1 MDHREN
7 NTAADPAKLF
17 TIDKAAFGTFLAEL
31 RRSAGFT
38 QRELAEKLF
47 VSDKAVSKW
56 ERGLSLPDIS
66 LLIPLS
72 NILQVSVTEL
82 LEGRRRL
89 QANEQDERV
98 EALVKKALTFSE
110 EAPVKKRDRLKKYGP
125 FFAGITLVSA
135 AETAAAIW
143 LLYRTGRMALVS
155 GILVMEILSLVFG
168 IYFWFF
174 MKERLNAWYDE
185 NRITTYSDGA
195 FSLSLPGSAGFNN
208 RNWPYI
214 IRQLRRWSVLSL
226 LASPLQCIPTAFLPG
241 FPAPSSLRCAFLL
254 SICARSSCRSAL
266 RPKNMNKHCH
276 AFCPS
281 GKSMAIL
288 LNHNYIS

>member
-7 NTAADPAKLF
+7 NTATDPAMLF
-17 TIDKAAFGTFLAEL
+17 TIDKAAFGTFLAGL

-56 ERGLSLPDIS
+56 ERGLSMPDIS

-125 FFAGITLVSA
+125 FFAGIALVSA

-143 LLYRTGRMALVS
+143 LLYRTDRMALVS
-155 GILVMEILSLVFG
+155 GILVMELLSLVFG
-168 IYFWFF
+168 IFFWFF
-174 MKERLNAWYDE
+174 MKERLPAWYDE

-208 RNWPYI
+208 RNWPYM
-214 IRQLRRWSVLSL
+214 IRQLRRWSILSL

-241 FPAPSSLRCAFLL
+241 FPSAFAFAMCFLAVYL
-254 SICARSSCRSAL
+254 CTLFVPLCITAR
-266 RPKNMNKHCH
+266 K
-276 AFCPS
+276 
-281 GKSMAIL
+281 
-288 LNHNYIS
+288 YE